1 MILRSKPL
9 LLPSI
14 VLLIGMIFG
23 AIAANAFADNPFKN
37 IADDPFKNIGEIDDH
52 RFPVGYVDKLK
63 IFPIHWMMNNLF
75 SRDGIIILK

>member
-1 MILRSKPL
+1 MTLTSKTL

-23 AIAANAFADNPFKN
+23 AIVANAFAYNPFKN

-52 RFPVGYVDKLK
+52 GFPPVGYVDKLK
-63 IFPIHWMMNNLF
+63 IIPYSIKVIPME
-75 SRDGIIILK
+75 

>member
-1 MILRSKPL
+1 MILSSKTL

-23 AIAANAFADNPFKN
+23 AIAANAFADNSFKN

-52 RFPVGYVDKLK
+52 GPPPGFVDKLK
-63 IFPIHWMMNNLF
+63 IIPYSIKVIPME
-75 SRDGIIILK
+75 

>member
-1 MILRSKPL
+1 MTLSSKSL
-9 LLPSI
+9 LFPSI

-37 IADDPFKNIGEIDDH
+37 MADDPFKNTEEIEDH

-63 IFPIHWMMNNLF
+63 IIPM
-75 SRDGIIILK
+75 K